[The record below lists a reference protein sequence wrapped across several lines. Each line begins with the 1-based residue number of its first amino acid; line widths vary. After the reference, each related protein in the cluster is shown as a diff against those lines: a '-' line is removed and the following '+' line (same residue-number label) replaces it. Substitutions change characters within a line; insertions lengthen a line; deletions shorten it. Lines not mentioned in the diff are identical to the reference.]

1 MELFRGDSFIKKI
14 ISEDYEFRLGDKIH
28 IAVLKNAYSREYL
41 HEQTIDVQSET
52 NEINFEILPSETDK
66 FPIEKLLLEIE
77 LTTTDG
83 IVKTNQYD
91 LQIKADG
98 IYERN

>member
-14 ISEDYEFRLGDKIH
+14 VSNYQFRVGDTLH
-28 IAVLKNAYSREYL
+28 IVVMRNAYSREYL
-41 HEQTIDVQSET
+41 HQQTKKIEAET

-66 FPIEKLLLEIE
+66 FPIEDLLLEIE
-77 LTTTDG
+77 LTTVDG
-83 IVKTNQYD
+83 IVKTNQYK
-91 LQIKADG
+91 LEVKAEG

>member
-14 ISEDYEFRLGDKIH
+14 SSNYQFKFGDKIH
-28 IAVLKNAYSREYL
+28 IAVMKNAYSKDYL
-41 HEQTIDVQSET
+41 HEQTIEIQNNT

-77 LTTTDG
+77 LTTSEG

-91 LQIKADG
+91 LQVKADG

>member
-1 MELFRGDSFIKKI
+1 MELFRGDTFYKKI
-14 ISEDYEFRLGDKIH
+14 TSTYQFRTGDKLH
-28 IAVLKNAYSREYL
+28 IAVLKNAYSKNYL
-41 HEQTIDVQSET
+41 HEQTIEIQSNT
-52 NEINFEILPSETDK
+52 NEVNIEILPSETDK

-77 LTTTDG
+77 LTTIDG

-91 LQIKADG
+91 LEIRMDG

>member
-14 ISEDYEFRLGDKIH
+14 SSNYQFRSGDKIH
-28 IAVLKNAYSREYL
+28 IAVMKNAYSKDYL
-41 HEQTIDVQSET
+41 HEQTIEIQNNT

-77 LTTTDG
+77 LTTSEG

-91 LQIKADG
+91 LQVKADG

>member
-14 ISEDYEFRLGDKIH
+14 TSSYEFRSGDKLH
-28 IAVLKNAYSREYL
+28 IAVMKNAYSRDYL
-41 HEQTIDVQSET
+41 HEQTIEIEANT

-91 LQIKADG
+91 LIVKVDG

>member
-14 ISEDYEFRLGDKIH
+14 VSNYQFRIGDTLH
-28 IAVLKNAYSREYL
+28 IAVMRNAYSKEYL
-41 HEQTIDVQSET
+41 HEQLIEIQAET

-66 FPIEKLLLEIE
+66 FPVEELLLEIE
-77 LTTTDG
+77 LTTVDG
-83 IVKTNQYD
+83 IVKTQQ
-91 LQIKADG
+91 LKIEVKADG

>member
-14 ISEDYEFRLGDKIH
+14 TSNYQFRTGDKLH
-28 IAVLKNAYSREYL
+28 IAVMKNAYSKVYL
-41 HEQTIDVQSET
+41 HEQAIEIKTNT
-52 NEINFEILPSETDK
+52 NEINFEILPSESDK

-77 LTTTDG
+77 LTTIDG
-83 IVKTNQYD
+83 IVKTNQYE
-91 LQIKADG
+91 LNVKADG

>member
-14 ISEDYEFRLGDKIH
+14 TSSYEFTSGDKLH
-28 IAVLKNAYSREYL
+28 IAVMRNAYSRDYL
-41 HEQTIDVQSET
+41 HEQIIEIKSNT
-52 NEINFEILPSETDK
+52 NEITFEILPSETGK
-66 FPIEKLLLEIE
+66 FPAEKLLLEIE

-91 LQIKADG
+91 LEVKVDG

>member
-14 ISEDYEFRLGDKIH
+14 VSNYEFRTGDKLH
-28 IAVLKNAYSREYL
+28 IAVLKNPYSKKYL
-41 HEQTIDVQSET
+41 HEHTIIIQNNT

-77 LTTTDG
+77 LTTIDG
-83 IVKTNQYD
+83 IVKTNQYE
-91 LQIKADG
+91 LNVKADG
-98 IYERN
+98 IHERN